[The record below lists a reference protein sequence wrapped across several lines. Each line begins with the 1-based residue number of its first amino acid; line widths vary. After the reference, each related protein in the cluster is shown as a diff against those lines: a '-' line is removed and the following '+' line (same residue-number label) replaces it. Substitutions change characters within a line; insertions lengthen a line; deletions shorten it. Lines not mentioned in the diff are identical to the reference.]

1 MHVLKR
7 ATSAV
12 QRFKGRLH
20 VALEKIRK
28 NELDYERSKSGG
40 MEGEGSYEGTRRY
53 DSGVEKF
60 VSEGRTESL
69 ADEARRAL
77 NGQEGK
83 ALRDAEAAARKG
95 PAIPR
100 PAPRKPASNGRH

>member
-1 MHVLKR
+1 MQVFKR

-12 QRFKGRLH
+12 RRLRGKINL
-20 VALEKIRK
+20 AFEKIRK
-28 NELDYERSKSGG
+28 NELDYERAKSGK

-60 VSEGRTESL
+60 VSEGRTEAL

-77 NGQEGK
+77 NGQEAR
-83 ALRDAEAAARKG
+83 ALRDAEASARRG
-95 PAIPR
+95 PSIPR
-100 PAPRKPASNGRH
+100 PAARKPATNGRH

>member
-1 MHVLKR
+1 MDVLKR

-12 QRFKGRLH
+12 RRLRGKIN
-20 VALEKIRK
+20 VAFERIRK
-28 NELDYERSKSGG
+28 NELEYERAKSGK

-60 VSEGRTESL
+60 VSQGRTEAL

-77 NGQEGK
+77 NGQEGR
-83 ALRDAEAAARKG
+83 ALREAEAAARRG
-95 PAIPR
+95 PTNPR
-100 PAPRKPASNGRH
+100 PPLRKPATNGRH